1 MSEEKK
7 FTKIIIGGTFD
18 RFHIGH
24 QFLIDIACSLA
35 RHIVIGI
42 TSTLFL
48 EKIAK
53 KRFSDKI
60 QPFESRK
67 ESVER
72 YLIQKGGQKWT
83 IMPIDDKWGKAHELE
98 ADALIVSE
106 ETYPEGV
113 RINRERKAHDRDP
126 LMLVVIPR
134 VIDEEGR
141 DYTSTRLRQEEL
153 EHS

>member
-18 RFHIGH
+18 RFHVGH
-24 QFLIDIACSLA
+24 QFLIDVACSLA

-48 EKIAK
+48 ENITQK
-53 KRFSDKI
+53 KLSDKI
-60 QPFESRK
+60 QSFKTRK
-67 ESVER
+67 QSVER
-72 YLIQKGGQKWT
+72 YLKQKKGQEWT
-83 IMPIDDKWGKAHELE
+83 TMPIDDKWGKAHELE

-113 RINRERKAHDRDP
+113 RINRERKAQNRDS
-126 LMLVVIPR
+126 LILVVIPR
-134 VIDEEGR
+134 VVDEEGR
-141 DYTSTRLRQEEL
+141 DYTSTRLRQEEMEL
-153 EHS
+153 S